1 MSNPD
6 NDICNGLS
14 KLQLESNG
22 ENKANMKQFAQK
34 CRELF
39 EQDEDG
45 DIQLHLAIASSH
57 YDVADTL
64 IRLCP
69 QPAFLSTQNRQSY
82 SPLHIAVLQNNPAIV
97 RALIVN
103 GASLA
108 SYDRDGNTPLHL
120 AAVRGYLECGEALLK
135 PISVQEMSNRFSQWI
150 LANHKP
156 EEVVDRCNY
165 YGEQCV
171 HLAIASSHCDVADT
185 LIRLCPQPAFLST
198 QNRQSY
204 SPLHIAVLQNNPAIV
219 RALIVNGAS
228 LASYDRDGNT
238 PLHLAAVRGYL
249 ECGEALLKPI
259 SVQEMSNRFSQ
270 WILANHK
277 PEEVVDRCNYYGE
290 QCVHLAAMG
299 GHCRFLQFL
308 CWNNADMNA
317 QEGRGGRTPLHFAVG
332 AKSLEAAHCLV
343 EPKPFGC
350 GVNPNLTDWC
360 NKSAIQMAK
369 VNHSSHIVT
378 YLSAHV
384 VVVAT
389 GEDDDLT
396 YFSDG
401 FESETESGFDGLM
414 VQSRT

>member
-45 DIQLHLAIASSH
+45 DIQL
-57 YDVADTL
+57 
-64 IRLCP
+64 
-69 QPAFLSTQNRQSY
+69 
-82 SPLHIAVLQNNPAIV
+82 
-97 RALIVN
+97 
-103 GASLA
+103 
-108 SYDRDGNTPLHL
+108 
-120 AAVRGYLECGEALLK
+120 
-135 PISVQEMSNRFSQWI
+135 
-150 LANHKP
+150 
-156 EEVVDRCNY
+156 
-165 YGEQCV
+165 

-228 LASYDRDGNT
+228 LSSYDRDGNT

-299 GHCRFLQFL
+299 GHCKFLQFL

-350 GVNPNLTDWC
+350 GVDPNLRDWC

-389 GEDDDLT
+389 GEGEDDDLT